1 MGVLAKGIPS
11 IVLSVGHQVTY
22 QPWLMERGTQTEA
35 DLAQMHWPG
44 FRDANQF
51 SSRPRCLLCYPQIAQ
66 AASTRVDMLP
76 KVYLDEFCRL
86 QDNVR
91 TFSTVEARFVLEEGL
106 GRPVDTVFE
115 WLSEEPLAAASL
127 GQVGVCSVLL
137 GWRTWGVG

>member
-1 MGVLAKGIPS
+1 MTPLPCRPPS
-11 IVLSVGHQVTY
+11 LRTS
-22 QPWLMERGTQTEA
+22 
-35 DLAQMHWPG
+35 
-44 FRDANQF
+44 
-51 SSRPRCLLCYPQIAQ
+51 QIAQ

-127 GQVGVCSVLL
+127 GQVGAFRFGQHKSTMGRVL
-137 GWRTWGVG
+137 

>member
-1 MGVLAKGIPS
+1 
-11 IVLSVGHQVTY
+11 
-22 QPWLMERGTQTEA
+22 
-35 DLAQMHWPG
+35 
-44 FRDANQF
+44 
-51 SSRPRCLLCYPQIAQ
+51 
-66 AASTRVDMLP
+66 MLP

-127 GQVGVCSVLL
+127 GQVGVCSVPL
-137 GWRTWGVG
+137 GWRAWGVGWERVGRKVGEPCPAKVLAGHCTAPG